1 MTNKKHIVLIGFS
14 GSGKSTIGPLLSDR
28 LRVSFVDADQLIER
42 QAGCTISEIFKRGG
56 EKTFRRMEQ
65 ETIESVLNRHRRA
78 VIGLGGGAFEKAS
91 IRKLAFD
98 KALVVYL
105 SCGRREIY
113 RRLRGKWDRPLLNV
127 RPKTGQTMR
136 QARLARIGCLLDR
149 RLTNYRRAD
158 LIFSTTAR
166 SPRQTATRLQNLI
179 GK

>member
-14 GSGKSTIGPLLSDR
+14 GSGKSTVGPLLAAG
-28 LRVSFVDADQLIER
+28 LRVSFVDVDQLIER
-42 QAGCTISEIFKRGG
+42 QAGCTISEIFRRGG

-65 ETIESVLNRHRRA
+65 ETIESILNRHR
-78 VIGLGGGAFEKAS
+78 
-91 IRKLAFD
+91 AFD

-105 SCGRREIY
+105 SCSRREIY

-158 LIFSTTAR
+158 LIFSTTSR
-166 SPRQTATRLQNLI
+166 SPRQTATRLQHLI